1 MLFNMIK
8 DLVQKEDHHSLIE
21 IGLVVEKLIGHGFK
35 FRYTTNE
42 FKEKY
47 ESYKS
52 EIKVSRDQK
61 SAKYKSAD
69 SV

>member
-8 DLVQKEDHHSLIE
+8 DLVRVQKEDHHSLIE

-42 FKEKY
+42 FRERY

-52 EIKVSRDQK
+52 GIKVSRDQK
-61 SAKYKSAD
+61 SAIQVSE
-69 SV
+69 